1 MTSLLS
7 QFSGIALAVA
17 KNDEQKK
24 IAESKKPGKQSYT
37 DASNEARRKGG
48 ETRSARVQAK
58 YAAVFATPNTVAK
71 ASAKLAI
78 SHVACLNQ
86 CYRYEARGLL
96 KREEDRDPETGALL
110 FTWVQKEPK

>member
-7 QFSGIALAVA
+7 QFYGIASAVV

-24 IAESKKPGKQSYT
+24 IAEGKKPGKQSYT
-37 DASNEARRKGG
+37 DASHEARRKGG
-48 ETRSARVQAK
+48 ETRSAKVQAK
-58 YAAVFATPNTVAK
+58 YAAVFDTPNTVAK
-71 ASAKLAI
+71 ASARLGI
-78 SHVACLNQ
+78 GHVACLNQ
-86 CYRYEARGLL
+86 CYRYEDRGLL